1 MGFLVR
7 KRLPALQPDRRLG
20 VAGSDAALHGRRG
33 AWDRGCALH
42 GAAMALVLALFGLLR
57 DPSGLRGTA
66 DDAGA
71 AFRDRAWPHYL
82 HGVTLDGL
90 RGLLAV
96 LRRGLRTAVEARS
109 REAVASSI
117 RTSGRRSIRSARP

>member
-7 KRLPALQPDRRLG
+7 KRLPALQPDRPLG

-42 GAAMALVLALFGLLR
+42 GAAMALALPGLLR

-109 REAVASSI
+109 REAVARSI